1 MLDMNTQEGI
11 SAEKYRESLENGR
24 MVSPSQSRYPS

>member
-1 MLDMNTQEGI
+1 MGKSLMLDMNTQEGI

-24 MVSPSQSRYPS
+24 MVSHS